1 MIRLT
6 SKFQNGAVK
15 TSTLEKALVQFV
27 DRMDDQEALQR
38 VTARKNNNV
47 GGQVYIPA
55 IDYNVP
61 DLFAGEYASKKM
73 EFSILASV
81 LAQMDCEKE
90 EEEEEEEEDM
100 EMTDAKGATKGA
112 ARSKKKTVAKKKTE
126 KKKVAKK
133 RKAAKVVVVEEE
145 EEEEEG
151 VVPETP
157 AKNASGAGAGSARR
171 RSGRKKSAV
180 RREVDVVDVDAMEV
194 EEDEMADFLDLLG

>member
-15 TSTLEKALVQFV
+15 KSTLEKALVQFV

-81 LAQMDCEKE
+81 LAQMDCRKE
-90 EEEEEEEEDM
+90 EEEAERKNCSRLTHELNMIIKPKLSINKNHNIKLM
-100 EMTDAKGATKGA
+100 EKEIKL
-112 ARSKKKTVAKKKTE
+112 
-126 KKKVAKK
+126 
-133 RKAAKVVVVEEE
+133 
-145 EEEEEG
+145 
-151 VVPETP
+151 
-157 AKNASGAGAGSARR
+157 NQ
-171 RSGRKKSAV
+171 
-180 RREVDVVDVDAMEV
+180 
-194 EEDEMADFLDLLG
+194 

>member
-90 EEEEEEEEDM
+90 EEEEEEEDM

-133 RKAAKVVVVEEE
+133 KSSPAKVVVVEE